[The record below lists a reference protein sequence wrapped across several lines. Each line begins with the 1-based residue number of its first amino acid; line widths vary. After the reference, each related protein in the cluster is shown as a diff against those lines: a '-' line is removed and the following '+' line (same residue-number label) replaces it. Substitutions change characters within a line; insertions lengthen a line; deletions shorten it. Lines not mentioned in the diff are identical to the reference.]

1 MGRGSLPVLVAA
13 PPASDGIASAI
24 PPGARTLGIPV
35 SGMHCASCVSRVQ
48 GALEGTPGVSSA
60 VVNLMTNTATVAF
73 DPKSVTPQALLASI
87 RSTGYGAE
95 LPDEGLS
102 AADEQDRQDTARRD
116 AYLDY
121 RRKGVVSLVIGGALM
136 LLPMSPPMMWLEV
149 VLTTGVMLWAGRHFY
164 TGAWTAFRHHSA
176 DMNTLIA
183 VGTGAAYLYSVAATA
198 APRFFVSH
206 GVPTAVYFEA
216 VVIILALVLL
226 GNAMEARAKSQT
238 AGAVRRLI
246 DLQPKTAR
254 VVRGDRESDVPIA
267 EVVRGELIVV
277 RPGERIAVDG
287 SVESG
292 SSAVDESMLTGESM
306 PVEKA
311 VGDRVAGGTINR
323 TGALRFRATT
333 LGADSV
339 LGRIVKMMK
348 DAQGTRAPM
357 QRLADRISGVFVPV
371 VLSISVVTFV
381 TWYLATGSEGVVRA
395 LAAAV
400 AVLIIACPCAMGLAV
415 PTAVMVATGKGA
427 DLGVLIKGGI
437 ALERAGAVSI
447 IVLDKTG
454 TITVGKPTVTDVRIA
469 AAAPDSESQLLSLV
483 ATLEANS
490 EHPLARAILAHAEAE
505 QVTWSSAES
514 FEAVPGR
521 GTVGVVH
528 GRTVIAGNARLM
540 RDRSIDLGDLLVDST
555 ELATQA
561 KTVVYVAVDG
571 RLGGLFAI
579 ADAIRPT
586 SAKAVSRLRALGLQV
601 VMVTGDQSGAADA
614 IARTAGIDTV
624 LAGVLPAGK
633 RDEVIRLQR
642 EGRAIA
648 MVGDGINDA
657 PALAQADVGIA
668 MGGGTDI
675 AIEAAD
681 ITLMRSDLNA
691 VADAVELSRATV
703 RVMRQNLFWAFAY
716 NTIGI
721 PLAAGVLF
729 PSFGILLS
737 PVVASAAMAM
747 SSVSVVSNS
756 LRLRRFHPT

>member
-13 PPASDGIASAI
+13 PPPPERIASAI

-116 AYLDY
+116 EYLDY

-292 SSAVDESMLTGESM
+292 ASAVDESMLTGESM

-311 VGDRVAGGTINR
+311 AGDRVAGGTINR

-381 TWYLATGSEGVVRA
+381 TWYLATGTEGVVRA

-427 DLGVLIKGGI
+427 DLGVLIKGGV

-454 TITVGKPTVTDVRIA
+454 TITAGKPTVTDVRIA
-469 AAAPDSESQLLSLV
+469 AAAPDGESELLSLV

-505 QVTWSSAES
+505 QVTWSPAES

-528 GRTVIAGNARLM
+528 GRTVIAGNAQLM

-642 EGRAIA
+642 EGRAVA

>member
-149 VLTTGVMLWAGRHFY
+149 VLTTGVILWAGRHFY

-292 SSAVDESMLTGESM
+292 ASAVDESMLTGESM
-306 PVEKA
+306 PVEKVA
-311 VGDRVAGGTINR
+311 GDRVAGGTINR

-427 DLGVLIKGGI
+427 DLGVLIKGGV

-454 TITVGKPTVTDVRIA
+454 TITAGKPTVTDVRIA
-469 AAAPDSESQLLSLV
+469 AAAPDGESELLSLV

-642 EGRAIA
+642 EGRAVA

>member
-292 SSAVDESMLTGESM
+292 ASAVDESMLTGESM
-306 PVEKA
+306 PVEKVA
-311 VGDRVAGGTINR
+311 GDRVAGGTINR

-381 TWYLATGSEGVVRA
+381 TWYLATGTEGVVRA

-427 DLGVLIKGGI
+427 DLGVLIKGGV

-454 TITVGKPTVTDVRIA
+454 TITAGKPTVTDVRIA
-469 AAAPDSESQLLSLV
+469 AAAPDGESELLSLV

-642 EGRAIA
+642 EGRAVA

>member
-1 MGRGSLPVLVAA
+1 
-13 PPASDGIASAI
+13 
-24 PPGARTLGIPV
+24 
-35 SGMHCASCVSRVQ
+35 
-48 GALEGTPGVSSA
+48 
-60 VVNLMTNTATVAF
+60 
-73 DPKSVTPQALLASI
+73 
-87 RSTGYGAE
+87 
-95 LPDEGLS
+95 
-102 AADEQDRQDTARRD
+102 
-116 AYLDY
+116 
-121 RRKGVVSLVIGGALM
+121 
-136 LLPMSPPMMWLEV
+136 
-149 VLTTGVMLWAGRHFY
+149 
-164 TGAWTAFRHHSA
+164 
-176 DMNTLIA
+176 
-183 VGTGAAYLYSVAATA
+183 
-198 APRFFVSH
+198 
-206 GVPTAVYFEA
+206 
-216 VVIILALVLL
+216 
-226 GNAMEARAKSQT
+226 
-238 AGAVRRLI
+238 
-246 DLQPKTAR
+246 
-254 VVRGDRESDVPIA
+254 
-267 EVVRGELIVV
+267 
-277 RPGERIAVDG
+277 
-287 SVESG
+287 
-292 SSAVDESMLTGESM
+292 
-306 PVEKA
+306 
-311 VGDRVAGGTINR
+311 
-323 TGALRFRATT
+323 
-333 LGADSV
+333 V

-427 DLGVLIKGGI
+427 DLGVLIKGGV

-454 TITVGKPTVTDVRIA
+454 TITEGKPTVTDVRIA
-469 AAAPDSESQLLSLV
+469 AAAPDGESRLLSLV
-483 ATLEANS
+483 AALEANS
-490 EHPLARAILAHAEAE
+490 EHPLARAILARAEAE
-505 QVTWSSAES
+505 HVTWSPAER

-521 GTVGVVH
+521 GTVGVVQ
-528 GRTVIAGNARLM
+528 GRTVVAGNAQLM
-540 RDRSIDLGDLLVDST
+540 LDRSIDLGALLAESA
-555 ELATQA
+555 ELAKQA

-571 RLGGLFAI
+571 RLGGLLAI

-642 EGRAIA
+642 EGRTVA

-681 ITLMRSDLNA
+681 ITLMRSDLSA

-716 NTIGI
+716 NSIGI

-737 PVVASAAMAM
+737 PIVASAAMAM

-756 LRLRRFHPT
+756 LRLRRFHLT